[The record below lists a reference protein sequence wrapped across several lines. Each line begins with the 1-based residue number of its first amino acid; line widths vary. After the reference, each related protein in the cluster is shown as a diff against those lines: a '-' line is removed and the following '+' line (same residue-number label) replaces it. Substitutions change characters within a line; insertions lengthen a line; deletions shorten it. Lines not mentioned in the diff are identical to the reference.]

1 MRFKRQASGFGQR
14 LRAWVMAMGINSWA
28 GLGREPHVGWA
39 RDPDQLRVAALCCHA
54 ISMEREGSFHSLQSL
69 ALTVDGGETSESE
82 GGRKES
88 RYIKREQRERE
99 IGKGSW
105 ISLVC
110 VANPLQDYKLYL
122 RQPKMYLHIQKL
134 YLCTFS
140 FLFHFIY
147 LSINYNFNS

>member
-1 MRFKRQASGFGQR
+1 
-14 LRAWVMAMGINSWA
+14 MAMGINSWA

-54 ISMEREGSFHSLQSL
+54 ISMGREGSFHSLQSL
-69 ALTVDGGETSESE
+69 ALTVDGEISESG

-99 IGKGSW
+99 IGKGSEGSW

-110 VANPLQDYKLYL
+110 FANPLQHYKLYL
-122 RQPKMYLHIQKL
+122 HLPKMYLYIFKSFIYAL
-134 YLCTFS
+134 LVFS
-140 FLFHFIY
+140 FTLFIFQ
-147 LSINYNFNS
+147 